1 MSSKAIDL
9 HGTHKL
15 GDRSYNIHI
24 YDGETTTFH
33 QRSRRWFRTN
43 IRALASRRRR
53 LTIAHRFLAS
63 TPTNPRHRSPI
74 CAGTRARVCR
84 ARRRS
89 KARRLLS
96 TQIRG
101 TCTSRTP
108 TPRRSSIEYRR
119 ARTLDD
125 TSRCSSSIT
134 RDPEARVASDRRT
147 EARRS
152 PPSSPSARTRATR
165 SPDARAL
172 SSRSPPWRASSP
184 SRSSPGSPR
193 AIRVWRSR
201 SSRSPPRRKTS
212 PRATANI
219 TPPRATAPTPPPPSP
234 SARAATTSRPRLCAF
249 SAPPSP
255 LARVSRRIPRPTA
268 RIPSRSIRR
277 RSRARRRAARFTSRS
292 SRRRRR
298 RRSREAAARRARA
311 ASNDDARRRVPDVA
325 PFLAARMSNEPD
337 ARAATTPG
345 ALALDD
351 DASARFV
358 RFYRALPSEAAR
370 VVRFF
375 DRKDCISAHGDDAMY
390 IARAFYKVRR
400 ARARGG
406 GDLRTRRR
414 ARGARRGLV
423 GDENAD
429 DDW

>member
-1 MSSKAIDL
+1 MSSITPVT
-9 HGTHKL
+9 HEIHFCTHKV
-15 GDRSYNIHI
+15 GGRSYNIHI

-33 QRSRRWFRTN
+33 RRSRRWSRTN
-43 IRALASRRRR
+43 IRALASRHRR
-53 LTIAHRFLAS
+53 LPVAHRFLAS
-63 TPTNPRHRSPI
+63 TPRNLHHRPPT
-74 CAGTRARVCR
+74 CDGTRARVCR

-108 TPRRSSIEYRR
+108 TPRRSNIEYRR

-125 TSRCSSSIT
+125 TSRCSSSTI
-134 RDPEARVASDRRT
+134 RDPEARVASGRRT

-152 PPSSPSARTRATR
+152 PPSSPSVRTRATR

-184 SRSSPGSPR
+184 SRSSPGKSR

-201 SSRSPPRRKTS
+201 SSPRRRKTS
-212 PRATANI
+212 RRAKANI
-219 TPPRATAPTPPPPSP
+219 TPPRATAPTPTPPSP
-234 SARAATTSRPRLCAF
+234 SARAAMTSRSRPYAL

-255 LARVSRRIPRPTA
+255 
-268 RIPSRSIRR
+268 
-277 RSRARRRAARFTSRS
+277 RARRRAARLTTRS
-292 SRRRRR
+292 ARRRRR
-298 RRSREAAARRARA
+298 RRSREAAGRRARA
-311 ASNDDARRRVPDVA
+311 ASIDDARRRVPAVT
-325 PFLAARMSNEPD
+325 PRRPRMSNEPD
-337 ARAATTPG
+337 ARAATATG

-351 DASARFV
+351 AASAKFV
-358 RFYRALPSEAAR
+358 RFYRGLPSETAR

-400 ARARGG
+400 ERAGARVRSSNASARARGAG
-406 GDLRTRRR
+406 RARRR
-414 ARGARRGLV
+414 RKRG
-423 GDENAD
+423 
-429 DDW
+429 

>member
-292 SRRRRR
+292 ARRRRR

-325 PFLAARMSNEPD
+325 PLLAALGCRTNPTRAPRRRR
-337 ARAATTPG
+337 ARSRSTTTRAPG
-345 ALALDD
+345 SCGFTARFRARRRAWCGFSIVKI
-351 DASARFV
+351 ASART
-358 RFYRALPSEAAR
+358 
-370 VVRFF
+370 
-375 DRKDCISAHGDDAMY
+375 AMT
-390 IARAFYKVRR
+390 RCTSRGRSTRCV
-400 ARARGG
+400 ARARGRG
-406 GDLRTRRR
+406 CDLRTRRR
-414 ARGARRGLV
+414 ARGARRASCGRRER
-423 GDENAD
+423 G
-429 DDW
+429 

>member
-1 MSSKAIDL
+1 MSSITPVT
-9 HGTHKL
+9 HEIHFCTHKV
-15 GDRSYNIHI
+15 GGRSYNIHI

-33 QRSRRWFRTN
+33 RRSRRWSRTN
-43 IRALASRRRR
+43 IRALASRHRR
-53 LTIAHRFLAS
+53 LPVAHRFLAS
-63 TPTNPRHRSPI
+63 TPRNLHHRPPT
-74 CAGTRARVCR
+74 CDGTRARVCR

-108 TPRRSSIEYRR
+108 TPRRSNIEYRR

-125 TSRCSSSIT
+125 TSRCSSSTI
-134 RDPEARVASDRRT
+134 RDPEARVASGRRT

-184 SRSSPGSPR
+184 SRSSPGKSR
-193 AIRVWRSR
+193 AIRVWRLR
-201 SSRSPPRRKTS
+201 SSPRRQKTS
-212 PRATANI
+212 RRAKANI
-219 TPPRATAPTPPPPSP
+219 TPPRATAPTPTPPSP
-234 SARAATTSRPRLCAF
+234 SARAAMTSRPRPYAL

-255 LARVSRRIPRPTA
+255 RARVSKRIPRPTA

-277 RSRARRRAARFTSRS
+277 RSRARRRAARLRTRS
-292 SRRRRR
+292 ARRRRR
-298 RRSREAAARRARA
+298 RRSREAAGRRARA
-311 ASNDDARRRVPDVA
+311 ASIDDARRRVPAVT
-325 PFLAARMSNEPD
+325 PRRPRMSNEPD
-337 ARAATTPG
+337 ARAATATG

-351 DASARFV
+351 AASAKFV
-358 RFYRALPSEAAR
+358 RFYRGLPSETAR

-400 ARARGG
+400 ERAGARVRSSNASARARCAG
-406 GDLRTRRR
+406 RARRR
-414 ARGARRGLV
+414 RERG
-423 GDENAD
+423 
-429 DDW
+429 